1 MKGKVQEAKDLA
13 APTQLN
19 TCIQTECNPHHEQ

>member
-1 MKGKVQEAKDLA
+1 VQEAKDLA
-13 APTQLN
+13 TPTQLN